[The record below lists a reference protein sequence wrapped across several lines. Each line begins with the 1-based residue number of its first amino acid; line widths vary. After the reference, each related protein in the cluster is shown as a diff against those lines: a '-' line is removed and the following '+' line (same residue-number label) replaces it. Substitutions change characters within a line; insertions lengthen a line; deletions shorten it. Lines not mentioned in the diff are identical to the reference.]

1 MTYNF
6 DKNTILIHVITQVKE
21 VLNVSEFIQ
30 SVPMTTGTNI
40 GSIYKQHIS
49 TTLTTVSS

>member
-30 SVPMTTGTNI
+30 PVPMTTGINI
-40 GSIYKQHIS
+40 GSFFINNTSQQH
-49 TTLTTVSS
+49 